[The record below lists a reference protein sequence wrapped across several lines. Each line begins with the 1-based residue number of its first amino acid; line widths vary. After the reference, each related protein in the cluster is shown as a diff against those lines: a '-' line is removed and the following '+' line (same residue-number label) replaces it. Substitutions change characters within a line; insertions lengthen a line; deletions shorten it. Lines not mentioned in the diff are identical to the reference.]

1 MGIGRDILTDLPSL
15 LVIPIALFGVKRLQE
30 AFPDEKPQDIK
41 PLIPTTAPD
50 RPRQRDDG
58 TFFGL

>member
-1 MGIGRDILTDLPSL
+1 MSKIQGLIA
-15 LVIPIALFGVKRLQE
+15 IPIALFGVKWLQE
-30 AFPDEKPQDIK
+30 QVTDEKPQDIV

-50 RPRQRDDG
+50 RPKQRDDG